1 MRVSQK
7 ILKIVKV
14 KIYIGWM
21 CNNKKIEIQIRYQ
34 DVQIG
39 KRICKTKVEA
49 QKINSTQPDFK

>member
-1 MRVSQK
+1 
-7 ILKIVKV
+7 
-14 KIYIGWM
+14 M